1 MSGKTVRI
9 SSRSNQILKEIAKQK
24 GESLQKVLDEAV
36 EEHRRTLILKEA
48 NSAYSKLKN
57 DSSLWDEEK
66 QERALWANT
75 LTDGE
80 EDAY

>member
-36 EEHRRTLILKEA
+36 EAHRRTLILKEA